1 MHTLSLFPY
10 LLSYQQLS
18 PFIIRIVLG
27 VTLAYFGY
35 DKIRDGAKS
44 SGSNSKIYGWV
55 EIIVAIFLII
65 GLWTQLAAILNAVIL
80 VIKIGWKIK
89 EKKFLTD
96 GVNYYILLLAMAISL
111 VFTGAGFLAIDYPL

>member
-10 LLSYQQLS
+10 LLSHQQLS

-35 DKIRDGAKS
+35 RKMLGQGQS
-44 SGSNSKIYGWV
+44 SGSNSKTYGIV
-55 EIIVAIFLII
+55 EIVVACFLII
-65 GLWTQLAAILNAVIL
+65 GLWTQLAALLNAIIL
-80 VIKIGWKIK
+80 LIKIGFKIK

-96 GVNYYILLLAMAISL
+96 GVNYYVLLLTMAISL
-111 VFTGAGFLAIDYPL
+111 IFTGAGFLAIDYPL

>member
-1 MHTLSLFPY
+1 MHTLSLFPV

-35 DKIRDGAKS
+35 NKILGKGQS
-44 SGSNSKIYGWV
+44 SGSNSKTYGYIEV
-55 EIIVAIFLII
+55 VVALFLII
-65 GLWTQLAAILNAVIL
+65 GLWTQLAAMLNAIIL
-80 VIKIGWKIK
+80 IIKLGWKIK
-89 EKKFLTD
+89 EKKFLND
-96 GVNYYILLLAMAISL
+96 GINYYILLLTMAISL